1 MKRVDFRFD
10 ADGQLALQRIWLI
23 CLLLPLGVAGEVAW
37 STPSNLAVEVE
48 PSIFPTPVKADGA
61 FHVLYELHVT
71 NLSRRELH
79 LLEIDVTD
87 ASAQRLVAQYKA
99 ESLIAAL
106 GAPGAAAHGGDK
118 RVIGAGLS
126 ETIFM
131 DIVAKT
137 RAAIPDVLLHR
148 IVFEPIVGLSE
159 SDRTISGIRVT
170 VRPQEPM
177 VLGPPLRGGDW
188 VASHALSNSSEHRRS
203 IVFVDGHGWLAQ
215 RFAIDWLRIGANGL
229 AFRDD
234 PAENASWAPYGAEVL
249 AVANGLISDLR
260 DGVREN
266 DPTSE
271 AKAVPINLET
281 ASGNYI
287 IIDLGGGR
295 YAFYAHLQPGSLRV
309 HVGDHVKAGQTI
321 ALLGNSGNADA
332 PHLHFQVMDR
342 NSPLAAEGL
351 PYVFHRFT
359 VEGTLPSL
367 NLIAD
372 GKGWRPQAGSA
383 DVRVDELPTENEVI
397 DFGGR

>member
-10 ADGQLALQRIWLI
+10 ADSRLALQRIWPI

-37 STPSNLAVEVE
+37 SAPSNLAVEVE
-48 PSIFPTPVKADGA
+48 PSISPTPVKANGA
-61 FHVLYELHVT
+61 FHTLYELRVT

-87 ASAQRLVAQYKA
+87 ASGQRLVAQYRA
-99 ESLIAAL
+99 ESLIAVL
-106 GAPGAAAHGGDK
+106 DAPGAAARSGD
-118 RVIGAGLS
+118 REIIGAGLS
-126 ETIFM
+126 ETIFI
-131 DIVAKT
+131 DVVAKT
-137 RAAIPDVLLHR
+137 REAIPDVLLHR
-148 IVFEPIVGLSE
+148 IVFEPIVDRPE
-159 SDRTISGIRVT
+159 SDRTISGIPVM

-215 RFAIDWLRIGANGL
+215 RFAIDWLRIGPNGL
-229 AFRDD
+229 AFHDD
-234 PAENASWAPYGAEVL
+234 PAANGSWAPYGAEVL
-249 AVANGLISDLR
+249 AVANGRISDLR
-260 DGVREN
+260 DGVPEN

-281 ASGNYI
+281 ASGNYV

-295 YAFYAHLQPGSLRV
+295 FVFYAHLKPGSLRV
-309 HVGDHVKAGQTI
+309 HVGDHVKEGQTI

-342 NSPLAAEGL
+342 NSTLAAEGL
-351 PYVFHRFT
+351 PYVFRRFT

-367 NLIAD
+367 SVLAD
-372 GKGWRPQAGSA
+372 GKGWRPLAGLI

-397 DFGGR
+397 DFGGT